1 MDRIRLS
8 RRALLGAGTLM
19 ALAPAGVCAAAL
31 PRPEKSRISLG
42 VVARSELPYL
52 PLVVAEQLGYFRA
65 EGLELDLV
73 EGGSA
78 PDVVCGPFEQVLKAH
93 GRSQP
98 EVAFALLGRT
108 PAVALGVSTR
118 AVPEVRSASDLR
130 GKRIGIVATGSTSHL
145 MAKTVLLRAGV
156 APADMQFIGVGGAQ
170 TASQALR
177 GGQVDALCS
186 GEPAIT
192 MLEQRAELRIVSDA
206 RTVKGSE
213 AVFGG
218 PMPAVCLHAP
228 TEFVQRHP
236 GICQVLADGIVQSLK
251 WLQTAGPRD
260 ILRTVPEAYLMGD
273 LGLYLA
279 SFERARES
287 LSPDGLLPAEGART
301 GLRAVAAFDLTLRAD
316 RVDLARSY
324 TNVFV
329 QRARERLRK

>member
-1 MDRIRLS
+1 MEPLRLT

-19 ALAPAGVCAAAL
+19 AMASASVSAAG
-31 PRPEKSRISLG
+31 PRPEKPRIGLA
-42 VVARSELPYL
+42 VAARGELPYL

-65 EGLELDLV
+65 EGLELELV
-73 EGGSA
+73 EGGTA
-78 PDVVCGPFEQVLKAH
+78 PDVVCSPFEQVLQAQAR
-93 GRSQP
+93 GQA
-98 EVAFALLGRT
+98 ETAFALLGRA

-118 AVPEVRSASDLR
+118 SLPEVRHAGELR
-130 GKRIGIVATGSTSHL
+130 GRRIGVVASGTTSHL
-145 MAKTVLLRAGV
+145 VAKVALLRAGV
-156 APADMQFIGVGGAQ
+156 APADMQFIGVGGVQ

-186 GEPAIT
+186 GEPVMT
-192 MLEQRAELRIVSDA
+192 MLEQRAEVRILSDA
-206 RTVKGSE
+206 RTVRGTE

-218 PMPAVCLHAP
+218 PMPAVCLHAT

-236 GICQVLADGIVQSLK
+236 GVCQVLADGIVQALK

-260 ILRTVPEAYLMGD
+260 LLRTVPEAYVSGD

-279 SFERARES
+279 AFERARES
-287 LSPDGLLPAEGART
+287 FSPDGLLPAEGART
-301 GLRAVAAFDLTLRAD
+301 ALRAVAAFDPTLRPE
-316 RVDLARSY
+316 RVDLARAY